1 TRACVEQT
9 REMDSALQSIA
20 DRMGAIK
27 EMADQ
32 VAHAAQEQIVVS
44 QSVAH
49 HVTGIAEVAHETERE
64 ARESA
69 SSSEVLADLAAKQQ
83 QLIAHFKV

>member
-1 TRACVEQT
+1 
-9 REMDSALQSIA
+9 
-20 DRMGAIK
+20 
-27 EMADQ
+27 MADQ

-49 HVTGIAEVAHETERE
+49 HVTGIAEVAHATERE
-64 ARESA
+64 ARESGN
-69 SSSEVLADLAAKQQ
+69 SSEVLADLAAKQQ